1 MEKFNRSLAL
11 CGIAA
16 AFCLGSCI
24 SVTDELDLDKK
35 ISLDVQVAPGG
46 LSIPVGSLKEIL
58 IDSLIKVDGDNSE
71 LDILKDGLY
80 GFSKEGNIDDVKVDI
95 DQVSIKI
102 PSPKINSI
110 TTEFDFPT
118 KEDLSF
124 AIPNS
129 SSKLNIDS
137 ISLSGIR
144 KKLPGFE
151 LKVQTQKFPIT
162 VPGITLPQQY
172 GTITAEREQNI
183 TFKYTLPD
191 DVETLNTIFF
201 GDGSSDKGQ
210 LITLYVDLKPIYDV
224 LNNAAV
230 SINKL
235 DVEFPS
241 NFTLIK
247 DPNLD
252 TYFNSAS
259 ISVEDN
265 KLSIASGNIKDLSN
279 NAQKKLPLSF
289 YLSKAEFK
297 DYGHEIDFAGA
308 VKYSLE
314 LTVTGTTKGTGDMY
328 VDVEMA
334 DALQMADFSVD
345 TKQKEI
351 NLEGESVNTSFTING
366 LDGMDSISV
375 VSFDPTKSYIK
386 LSLSDFNIAP
396 FTLKDGS
403 FIRIV
408 LCDVIVFDKENGIG
422 YTWTYDNQNNNIL
435 IIDPDKVKG
444 KDIELH
450 ALSLN
455 LYKRVDKMNSSIK
468 LDNSVSYSASIDIE
482 SVKNLHAQDVEALNN
497 SSISFSV
504 SGELVIDDAE
514 FTISEIKTDLDN
526 TTSISISEDVDKS
539 LLSLRRIDLKQAAG
553 VKFVLKFKGVPSGI
567 DAMMLSNLNVT
578 FPDFIKISYS
588 GDPNTTISEDGH
600 SLIINRVATAQEL
613 SDGDSLTIS
622 GLKIEGFEFAKPHQ
636 LENGKLVLNNKQVT
650 ITGSATVPQSKIS
663 LSGLNNIE
671 VTPSV
676 WFEPIEVQS
685 IDGKVNPEIKTIR
698 ESVSLSL
705 GSDMDFLKD
714 ASFKLSDPKIAIN
727 LVNSVPVP
735 INLDLTLSSKTGQ
748 KSVEGI
754 TPDCKIIRLAPCP
767 TNELSHTTRI
777 VIGQSVTDRVDG
789 DTMFVRMS
797 RLSELMTQ
805 IPDSI
810 IFKLNAS
817 ADTTVWHYIDLT
829 RNLGVSG
836 NYEVSV
842 PLSFDSVFV
851 SYSDT
856 IKNLGKDLKDISDKI
871 MGTVRI
877 QIKSDSVIST
887 IPLGVDLNAT
897 ALDKDFKPITGITID
912 PCTIA
917 AGSEQGSVSSL
928 LLNLSVAEGALE
940 KLEAIKFTA
949 ECDSDDDT
957 SGSSS
962 IKKGQYIHLKALKLY
977 FPDGVRVDFTEK
989 KDGK

>member
-110 TTEFDFPT
+110 TTNFDFPS

-124 AIPNS
+124 NIPTK
-129 SSKLNIDS
+129 SSKLNFDAIN
-137 ISLSGIR
+137 LSGINTE
-144 KKLPGFE
+144 LPEFE

-162 VPGITLPQQY
+162 YAGITLPAQY
-172 GTITAEREQNI
+172 GTITAAQEKNI
-183 TFKYTLPD
+183 SFNYTLPD
-191 DVETLNTIFF
+191 DIETLNAVYF
-201 GDGSSDKGQ
+201 GDGSSANGQ
-210 LITLYVDLKPIYDV
+210 LITLYVDLAPIYKV
-224 LNNAAV
+224 LNNATV

-247 DPNLD
+247 DPGLD
-252 TYFNSAS
+252 AYFNGAT
-259 ISVEDN
+259 ISVQNN
-265 KLSIASGNIKDLSN
+265 KFSIASGNIKDLSN
-279 NAQKKLPLSF
+279 SQQQKLPLSF
-289 YLSKAEFK
+289 YLNKADFK
-297 DYGHEIDFAGA
+297 AYGHEINFEGK

-314 LTVTGTTKGTGDMY
+314 LTVTGTTSGEGDMY

-334 DALQMADFSVD
+334 DALRMADFSVD

-351 NLEGESVNTSFTING
+351 KFEGESVNSSFTING
-366 LDGMDSISV
+366 LDGMDSVGVISFEPV
-375 VSFDPTKSYIK
+375 NSYIK
-386 LSLSDFNIAP
+386 LSLSDFDIAP

-403 FIRIV
+403 NIRIV
-408 LCDVIVFDKENGIG
+408 LSDDFEFDKQDG
-422 YTWTYDNQNNNIL
+422 YGYSWTSDANNNNIL
-435 IIDPDKVKG
+435 VIDPDKVKG
-444 KDIELH
+444 NDIMLH
-450 ALSLN
+450 VLSLTLN
-455 LYKRVDKMNSSIK
+455 KKVGYMNSSIK

-482 SVKNLHAQDVEALNN
+482 SVKGLGKQDVEKLNGSN
-497 SSISFSV
+497 ISFSV
-504 SGELVIDDAE
+504 SGQLVVSDAS
-514 FTISEIKTDLDN
+514 FTIAEIKTDLDN
-526 TTSISISEDVDKS
+526 TTSISISENVDKS

-578 FPDFIKISYS
+578 FPDFIKINYS

-600 SLIINRVATAQEL
+600 TLIINRVATAQEL

-650 ITGSATVPQSKIS
+650 ITGSATVPKSNIS

-685 IDGKVNPEIKTIR
+685 IDGKVNPDIKTIR

-735 INLDLTLSSKTGQ
+735 INLDLTLSSKTG
-748 KSVEGI
+748 KESVEGI
-754 TPDCKIIRLAPCP
+754 IPDCKTIRLAPCP
-767 TNELSHTTRI
+767 TNEEKHTTRI
-777 VIGQSVTDRVDG
+777 VIGQSVTDHVDG

-836 NYEVSV
+836 NYEVSI